1 MADEKPVDKS
11 APSSSSASPRPPA
24 GQAADKGLKDI
35 FEKARQTVK
44 PIINREASN
53 ETVTEDLLNF
63 RMK

>member
-1 MADEKPVDKS
+1 MADEKPVEKS
-11 APSSSSASPRPPA
+11 APSSSSASPRPTA
-24 GQAADKGLKDI
+24 GQPADKRVKDL